1 MMPGSGSARLWAW
14 SRRHKGQ
21 TSAARHSQIDSLIAI
36 RYAARLT
43 QSDEADMARKRKGRD
58 ISGWLV
64 VDKPAGL
71 TSTAVVNK
79 VRWAFDAR
87 KAGHAGTLDPD
98 ATGVLAVALGEAT
111 KTVPY
116 ITDALKAY
124 SFTVRFGEATNTD
137 DAEGEVIATSD
148 LRPSDSDITAA
159 LGQFIGD
166 IMQVPPQFSA
176 VKIDGER
183 AYKRARDG
191 EDVEIEARPLWVE
204 ELLLTDRPDI
214 DHAVFEMT
222 CGKGGYV
229 RSIAR
234 DLGAAL
240 GCHGHVRALRRLWS
254 GPFEVEDAV
263 TLDQID
269 ALAKSVELDQFLLP
283 LEAGLHDLP
292 ELRCTTEGATRLRN
306 GNPGMVLASDTEY
319 GDEAWAS
326 LDGKPVA
333 VGIYKSGMLH
343 PNRVFNLRD

>member
-1 MMPGSGSARLWAW
+1 MG
-14 SRRHKGQ
+14 
-21 TSAARHSQIDSLIAI
+21 
-36 RYAARLT
+36 
-43 QSDEADMARKRKGRD
+43 RKRKGRD

-79 VRWAFDAR
+79 VRWALDAN
-87 KAGHAGTLDPD
+87 KAGHAGTLDPE

-124 SFTVRFGEATNTD
+124 RFTVRLGQATNTD

-148 LRPSDSDITAA
+148 IRPDDATIKEA
-159 LGQFIGD
+159 LHAFVGD
-166 IMQVPPQFSA
+166 VMQVPPRFSA

-183 AYKRARDG
+183 AYKLARDDA
-191 EDVEIEARPLWVE
+191 EFEIAARPLWVE
-204 ELLLTDRPDI
+204 ELLMTDRPDI
-214 DHAVFEMT
+214 DHVVLDMT

-234 DLGAAL
+234 DLGEKL
-240 GCHGHVRALRRLWS
+240 GCHAHVVTLRRLWS
-254 GPFEVEDAV
+254 GPFEAEDGL

-269 ALAKSVELDQFLLP
+269 ALARTPDLDAHILP
-283 LEAGLHDLP
+283 LETGLADLP
-292 ELRCTTEGATRLRN
+292 ELRCTPEGAARLRN
-306 GNPGMVLASDTEY
+306 GNPGMVLAAADVDY

-326 LDGKPVA
+326 LDGRAIA
-333 VGIYKSGMLH
+333 VGHYKAGELH
-343 PNRVFNLRD
+343 PSRVFNRD